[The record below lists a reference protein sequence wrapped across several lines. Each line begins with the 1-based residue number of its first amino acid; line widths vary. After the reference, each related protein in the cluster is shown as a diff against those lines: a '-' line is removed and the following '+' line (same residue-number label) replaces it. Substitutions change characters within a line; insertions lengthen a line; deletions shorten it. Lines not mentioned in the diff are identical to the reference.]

1 MRNKL
6 WAIRMNKKMKTI
18 TPIIRRRTIF
28 KWRLIS
34 MDRCTPNR
42 NNKKQAAMKNK
53 VKKRKLI
60 KKWEMLRKIKKKKT

>member
-1 MRNKL
+1 
-6 WAIRMNKKMKTI
+6 
-18 TPIIRRRTIF
+18 
-28 KWRLIS
+28 